1 MRKINRT
8 DTELILPTKEVQMVI
23 IFRTILGDL
32 HDKLTGKQSVSN
44 KSNISNGHRTFY
56 YIVNRHD
63 SYIIRSSITRGTA
76 ACEEY
81 WDA

>member
-23 IFRTILGDL
+23 IFRTILGGL

-44 KSNISNGHRTFY
+44 KINIFKWTSNLLHSEQVLRFK
-56 YIVNRHD
+56 
-63 SYIIRSSITRGTA
+63 
-76 ACEEY
+76 E
-81 WDA
+81 